1 MKQKERPAMLFDA
14 VLSKSNLGIE
24 FAFGFQ
30 VDPSTEN
37 EVSVT
42 ESAGNYMGEDRLL

>member
-1 MKQKERPAMLFDA
+1 MLFDT

-24 FAFGFQ
+24 FASGFQ

-37 EVSVT
+37 EVT
-42 ESAGNYMGEDRLL
+42 IAESAGNYMGEDRVS